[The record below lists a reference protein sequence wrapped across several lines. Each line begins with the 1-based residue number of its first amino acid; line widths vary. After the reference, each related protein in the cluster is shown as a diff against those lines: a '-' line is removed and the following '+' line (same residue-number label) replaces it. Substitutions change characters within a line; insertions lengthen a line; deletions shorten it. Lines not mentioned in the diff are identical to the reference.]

1 MQGKLVTSPIKSN
14 PAALGEDSITQHK
27 TTERESI
34 MSGGG
39 ALSRVESSRE
49 LNSQM
54 MEQSVTYPPPHRW
67 LKKKRIMGYSHYLS
81 FTDYLL

>member
-54 MEQSVTYPPPHRW
+54 MEQSVTYPPPPSVAQ
-67 LKKKRIMGYSHYLS
+67 KEK
-81 FTDYLL
+81 DYGLFSLPLIY